1 MIVVARNMKLCAHK
15 PCWIVFV
22 TRQVSFVLVC
32 TMVWIVTIKVHVVP
46 WNVGKMHIN
55 KVTHFVYRHLDFSS
69 EPGVANEILENE
81 PKSCLTVA

>member
-1 MIVVARNMKLCAHK
+1 
-15 PCWIVFV
+15 
-22 TRQVSFVLVC
+22 
-32 TMVWIVTIKVHVVP
+32 MVWIVTIKVHVVP